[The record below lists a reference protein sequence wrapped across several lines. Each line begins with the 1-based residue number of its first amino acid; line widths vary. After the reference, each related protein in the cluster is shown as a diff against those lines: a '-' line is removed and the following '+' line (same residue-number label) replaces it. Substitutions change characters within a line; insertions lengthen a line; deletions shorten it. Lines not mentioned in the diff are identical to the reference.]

1 MAKVILSNGQIY
13 KISTDSDIS
22 NYVVNDLYTVVDLP
36 DSDFNSVRLNQKHL
50 NYSNNTFSLSDEE
63 FRFEDEAGLKIY
75 LQTIVKSIDLFL
87 VNNSSNAM
95 YNDLKTYRN
104 FCERFASTDADGN
117 AIITFPYNKSWE
129 EYCNDNSITFFHT
142 LQIP

>member
-50 NYSNNTFSLSDEE
+50 NYS
-63 FRFEDEAGLKIY
+63 
-75 LQTIVKSIDLFL
+75 
-87 VNNSSNAM
+87 
-95 YNDLKTYRN
+95 
-104 FCERFASTDADGN
+104 
-117 AIITFPYNKSWE
+117 
-129 EYCNDNSITFFHT
+129 
-142 LQIP
+142 